1 MKEKIVEQRILTAEE
16 GMVLTDGQTYGKTVV
31 VPADADHTVWHEIAE
46 EDIPKDDGDEVLG
59 QLL

>member
-1 MKEKIVEQRILTAEE
+1 MKEKIVKQRVLTAEE

-46 EDIPKDDGDEVLG
+46 DNVPKDDGDEV
-59 QLL
+59 